1 MITTKGIVLNE
12 ELRTKIE
19 SYDDEY
25 LFRLYIPELEIGK
38 RLCSPLRKDDT
49 PSFSVFVGRSGRLMY
64 HDFKTGDSGDII
76 KFVCQMTG
84 LLYYDAMRKI
94 LRDTSVGIRI
104 QTTKIERKQ
113 SATTKKEIKV
123 ITRQLTDRDI
133 SYWESHGV
141 LKRTLSLYK
150 VYSLEAVFINDVLV
164 GEYRSTQPIYGYY
177 FGNGEWKI
185 YKPYSLQRFYTNTNK
200 LQGYDQLPETGEL
213 LVISK
218 SLKDVMLL
226 RELGYFAVAPHSES
240 VNNIDEIDEL
250 KTRFKRIVIW
260 YDNDEPGA
268 LGAEKLSTKLGLPY
282 VQLPTDQAAK
292 DISDYYKANGFLAS
306 QEMADKLLWQNK
318 E

>member
-1 MITTKGIVLNE
+1 MISTKGIVLNE
-12 ELRTKIE
+12 ELRAKIE
-19 SYDDEY
+19 TYDDEY
-25 LFRLYIPELEIGK
+25 LFRLYIPDLEIGK

-64 HDFKTGDSGDII
+64 HDFKTGDSGDIV
-76 KFVCQMTG
+76 KFVCQLTG

-94 LRDTSVGIRI
+94 LRDISVGFKI

-113 SATTKKEIKV
+113 SVSTKKSIKV
-123 ITRQLTDRDI
+123 ITRNYTSRDI
-133 SYWESHGV
+133 SYWESHGI
-141 LKRTLSLYK
+141 LKRTLESYG
-150 VYSLEAVFINDVLV
+150 VYVLEAVFINDALI

-185 YKPYSLQRFYTNTNK
+185 YKPYSTQRFYTNTNR
-200 LQGYDQLPETGEL
+200 LQGYAQLPTTGDL

-226 RELGYFAVAPHSES
+226 RELGYNAVAPHSES
-240 VNNIDEIDEL
+240 ANNIDEFDEL
-250 KTRFKRIVIW
+250 KTRFGRIVIW

-268 LGAEKLSTKLGLPY
+268 LGAEKLSTKLGVPY

-292 DISDYYKANGFLAS
+292 DISDYYKANGYLATK
-306 QEMADKLLWQNK
+306 EIADKLLWLK
-318 E
+318 TE